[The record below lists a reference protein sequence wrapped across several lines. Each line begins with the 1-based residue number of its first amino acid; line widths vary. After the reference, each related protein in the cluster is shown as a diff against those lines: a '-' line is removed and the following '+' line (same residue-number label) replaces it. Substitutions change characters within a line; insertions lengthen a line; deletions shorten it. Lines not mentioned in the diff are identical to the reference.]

1 MSNRLFNLGQV
12 VGTPAALAL
21 LEKHNMSPMQFLDRH
36 VTGDHGQ
43 ICDEDKAANNE
54 AIWNAERI
62 LSAYMVGDQ
71 KIYVITEADRSSTTL
86 LISSEY

>member
-1 MSNRLFNLGQV
+1 MSKRLFNLGRV
-12 VGTPAALAL
+12 FGTPAALAI
-21 LEKHNMSPMQFLDRH
+21 LEKNNLTPMQFLERH
-36 VTGDHGQ
+36 VTGDFGDL
-43 ICDEDKAANNE
+43 CDEDKEANNE
-54 AIWNAERI
+54 AIWNEERI